1 MVVAAVVDA
10 EIAVDKHCIGGDNT
24 GQAKLPSKC
33 PHSSFSWITVWKWSA
48 KMAQFI
54 PDIFNLGTE
63 VSSISFAV
71 LDMFCSDI

>member
-1 MVVAAVVDA
+1 
-10 EIAVDKHCIGGDNT
+10 
-24 GQAKLPSKC
+24 
-33 PHSSFSWITVWKWSA
+33 
-48 KMAQFI
+48 MAQFI